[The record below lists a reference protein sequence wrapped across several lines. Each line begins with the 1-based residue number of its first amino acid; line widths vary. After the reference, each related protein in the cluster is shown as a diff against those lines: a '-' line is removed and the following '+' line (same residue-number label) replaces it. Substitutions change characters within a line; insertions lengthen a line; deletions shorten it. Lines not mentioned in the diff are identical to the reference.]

1 MVKFGANGASSS
13 SPGTGLWVIGLRW
26 WREYVMNFNVVL
38 LLPFPQAQIFPSALC
53 PNSIDVY
60 FRLSVLFNDAVNRE
74 GYRVTFD
81 IWINEYGT
89 LVEWY
94 WQGKNRNT
102 REKTSPTATMSTTNP
117 TYTDLGTNPNRRGK
131 RSATN
136 RRRLHNKLSVH
147 FLDILYTTSLET
159 LLSRNR

>member
-1 MVKFGANGASSS
+1 MAHRVRVLVQDFELFNLDDEESTLWISISSYYFLFLRHKFLS
-13 SPGTGLWVIGLRW
+13 
-26 WREYVMNFNVVL
+26 
-38 LLPFPQAQIFPSALC
+38 SALR
-53 PNSIDVY
+53 PNSINVY

-94 WQGKNRNT
+94 WQGKNQNT
-102 REKTSPTATMSTTNP
+102 REKISPTATLSTTNP
-117 TYTDLGTNPNRRGK
+117 TYIDLGTNPNRRGK

-147 FLDILYTTSLET
+147 FLDILYITGLET